1 MSILFIN
8 LIIGQICVSGRS
20 ALDSNPLPSAAR

>member
-8 LIIGQICVSGRS
+8 DHQAIYAQTVK
-20 ALDSNPLPSAAR
+20 

>member
-8 LIIGQICVSGRS
+8 YI
-20 ALDSNPLPSAAR
+20 